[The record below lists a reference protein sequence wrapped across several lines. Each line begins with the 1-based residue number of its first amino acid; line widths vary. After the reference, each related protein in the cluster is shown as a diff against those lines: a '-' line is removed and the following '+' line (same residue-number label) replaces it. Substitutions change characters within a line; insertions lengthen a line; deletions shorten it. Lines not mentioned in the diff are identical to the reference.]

1 MSPEQETESRGQ
13 RAGVPVPVPN
23 FDNQGF
29 WDGCR
34 NHELRLQHCRPCG
47 AFRHP
52 PRPMCPQ
59 CTSLDYEWA
68 PVSGRGTVY
77 TFTIVHR
84 PTLPA
89 FEVGV
94 PYNVA
99 VVQLEEG
106 PYLVSNIIGCRN
118 DEIAIGMAV
127 HVEFEDLTETVS
139 IPKFRPVA

>member
-1 MSPEQETESRGQ
+1 
-13 RAGVPVPVPN
+13 
-23 FDNQGF
+23 
-29 WDGCR
+29 
-34 NHELRLQHCRPCG
+34 
-47 AFRHP
+47 
-52 PRPMCPQ
+52 MCPQ
-59 CTSLDYEWA
+59 CTALDYDWA
-68 PVSGRGTVY
+68 PVSWRGTVY

-89 FEVGV
+89 FGAGV

-99 VVQLEEG
+99 VVQLDEG
-106 PYLVSNIIGCRN
+106 PHVVSNIVGCRN